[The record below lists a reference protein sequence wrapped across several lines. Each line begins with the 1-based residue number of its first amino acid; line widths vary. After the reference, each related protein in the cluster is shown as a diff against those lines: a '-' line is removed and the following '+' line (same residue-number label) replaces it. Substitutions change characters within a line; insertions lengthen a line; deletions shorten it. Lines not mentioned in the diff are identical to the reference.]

1 MRAFSIIERWA
12 HSLRRRAR
20 FELETYAQQ
29 RLTRTGIVANAG
41 NEMNAASK
49 FPSSKLKLDELFLNW
64 LSMSESQNL
73 VYELL
78 KDAKLGKPLRQPK
91 PTMTASSV
99 ASAIGT
105 PPRSPQ
111 KSGVRPGAFSPVRRP
126 LSRQSS
132 LSLRSSSEKQAI
144 PAFYKPGGDGLSDEI
159 NAGKV
164 ALAERMFEKHL
175 AGMKLEPFS
184 DVVRD
189 VIGLPRFFA
198 KRVMKLVAGA
208 SAEVVTREQWFS
220 YWNSTLRRQK
230 DLASAMFEV
239 LRKPNARALEY
250 SDFNEVLSEL
260 VQTHPGL
267 EFLQHTREFQER
279 YIETVIYRIFYE
291 CNTLWNGK
299 LTLRELKKSDLV
311 EHMQLVEDE
320 EDINRVLK
328 YFSYEH
334 FYVIYCK
341 FWELDT
347 DHDFYI
353 DREDLLHY
361 GNHALTYRIVA
372 RIFDQAGRPFRSKKD
387 GKMCYED
394 FVWFILSEENKKH
407 PLALQ
412 YWFKCID
419 TQHDD
424 VITADE
430 IFYFYE
436 EQIQRME
443 CLAQEP
449 VLFEDILCQMMDMLK
464 PEVDGRVTLKDLRAS
479 KMSGNFFN
487 VLFNMNKFIAFETRD
502 PFLMRQEREEPHLT
516 EWDRFA
522 RGEYLRLSLE
532 EDEEMEHSDVVWDNA
547 QV

>member
-1 MRAFSIIERWA
+1 MS
-12 HSLRRRAR
+12 S
-20 FELETYAQQ
+20 
-29 RLTRTGIVANAG
+29 V
-41 NEMNAASK
+41 SK

-64 LSMSESQNL
+64 LSMDESQKL
-73 VYELL
+73 VFELL
-78 KDAKLGKPLRQPK
+78 KDAKLGRPLRQP
-91 PTMTASSV
+91 PTATAS
-99 ASAIGT
+99 AQTRELQGGIGT

-111 KSGVRPGAFSPVRRP
+111 KGLRATSAFSPSRRP

-132 LSLRSSSEKQAI
+132 LINRMTNESQAI
-144 PAFYKPGGDGLSDEI
+144 PTFYKPGGEGLSEEM
-159 NAGKV
+159 NAKKV
-164 ALAERMFEKHL
+164 ALAELLFAKRAGTNVNGP
-175 AGMKLEPFS
+175 AGMDVEQFG
-184 DVVRD
+184 DVVRE
-189 VIGLPRFFA
+189 VVGLPRFFS
-198 KRVMKLVAGA
+198 KRVMALVAGA
-208 SAEVVTREQWFS
+208 DATVVTKEQWFR

-230 DLASAMFEV
+230 DPESAMFEI
-239 LRKPNARALEY
+239 LRQPGAKSLVY
-250 SDFNEVLSEL
+250 SDFNDVLTYM
-260 VQTHPGL
+260 VRTHPGL
-267 EFLQHTREFQER
+267 EFLQHTREFQDR
-279 YIETVIYRIFYE
+279 YVETVVYRIFYD
-291 CNTLWNGK
+291 CNTHWNGK
-299 LTLRELKKSDLV
+299 LTLRELKRSDLL
-311 EHMQLVEDE
+311 EHMLRVEEE

-353 DREDLLHY
+353 DREDLLCY

-372 RIFDQAGRPFRSKKD
+372 RIFDQAGRPFKSDKP

-394 FVWFILSEENKKH
+394 FVWFILSEEYKKH
-407 PLALQ
+407 PLALD
-412 YWFKCID
+412 YWFKCVD
-419 TQHDD
+419 THHDG

-532 EDEEMEHSDVVWDNA
+532 EEQDDEMETGSDVWGTSGM
-547 QV
+547 

>member
-1 MRAFSIIERWA
+1 MCKSLSIQVPARTPLGER
-12 HSLRRRAR
+12 S
-20 FELETYAQQ
+20 
-29 RLTRTGIVANAG
+29 G
-41 NEMNAASK
+41 NENISAASK

-64 LSMSESQNL
+64 LSMAESQNL

-78 KDAKLGKPLRQPK
+78 KDAKAGKPLRQPK
-91 PTMTASSV
+91 SGATHANV
-99 ASAIGT
+99 AAAIGT

-111 KSGVRPGAFSPVRRP
+111 KGSRYGTSAFSPTRRP
-126 LSRQSS
+126 LSRQAS
-132 LSLRSSSEKQAI
+132 LFTRATNEPHSI
-144 PAFYKPGGDGLSDEI
+144 PTFYKPGGEGLSEEV

-164 ALAERMFEKHL
+164 ALAERMFERHL
-175 AGMKLEPFS
+175 TGMNLEAFAG
-184 DVVRD
+184 VVRD
-189 VIGLPRFFA
+189 VVGLPRYFA

-208 SAEVVTREQWFS
+208 NADVVTREQWFS

-230 DLASAMFEV
+230 DVSSAMFEI
-239 LRKPNARALEY
+239 LRRPNARALEHA
-250 SDFNEVLSEL
+250 DFTEVLTEMT
-260 VQTHPGL
+260 QTHPGL
-267 EFLQHTREFQER
+267 DFLKTTREFQER
-279 YIETVIYRIFYE
+279 YVETVIYRIFYE
-291 CNTLWNGK
+291 CNTTWNGR
-299 LTLRELKKSDLV
+299 LTLRELRKSDLL
-311 EHMQLVEDE
+311 EHMLLAEEE

-347 DHDFYI
+347 DHDFFI
-353 DREDLLHY
+353 NREDLLHY

-372 RIFDQAGRPFRSKKD
+372 RIFDQAGRPFKSD
-387 GKMCYED
+387 VPGKMSYED
-394 FVWFILSEENKKH
+394 FVWFILSEENKNH
-407 PLALQ
+407 PLALD

-419 TQHDD
+419 THHDG
-424 VITADE
+424 VITRDE
-430 IFYFYE
+430 IYYFYE

-464 PEVDGRVTLKDLRAS
+464 PEVDARVTLNDLRSS

-522 RGEYLRLSLE
+522 RGEYLRLSME
-532 EDEEMEHSDVVWDNA
+532 EDDEMDHASDAVWEEPPI
-547 QV
+547 

>member
-1 MRAFSIIERWA
+1 MS
-12 HSLRRRAR
+12 S
-20 FELETYAQQ
+20 
-29 RLTRTGIVANAG
+29 V
-41 NEMNAASK
+41 SK
-49 FPSSKLKLDELFLNW
+49 FPASKLKLDDLFLHW
-64 LSMSESQNL
+64 LSLEESQKL
-73 VYELL
+73 VFELL
-78 KDAKLGKPLRQPK
+78 KDAKTGRALRQPSLA
-91 PTMTASSV
+91 TAS
-99 ASAIGT
+99 AQTRDLQGGIGT

-111 KSGVRPGAFSPVRRP
+111 KGTRNVSAFSPSQKP

-132 LSLRSSSEKQAI
+132 FMNRMAFETHAI
-144 PAFYKPGGDGLSDEI
+144 PTFYKPGGEGLSEEV
-159 NAGKV
+159 NAKKM
-164 ALAERMFEKHL
+164 ALAEVLFAKRAAEHVDGPL
-175 AGMKLEPFS
+175 GMNVEQFG
-184 DVVRD
+184 DVVHE

-198 KRVMKLVAGA
+198 KRVMKLVAGGDA
-208 SAEVVTREQWFS
+208 TTVTREQWFR
-220 YWNSTLRRQK
+220 YWNLTLRRLK
-230 DLASAMFEV
+230 DSESAMFEI
-239 LRKPNARALEY
+239 LRQPGAKSLVY
-250 SDFNEVLSEL
+250 SDFNDVLTSM

-267 EFLQHTREFQER
+267 EFLRHTREFQDR
-279 YIETVIYRIFYE
+279 YVETVIYRIFYD
-291 CNTLWNGK
+291 CNTHWNGK
-299 LTLRELKKSDLV
+299 LTLRELKRSDLLEMLLRV
-311 EHMQLVEDE
+311 EEE
-320 EDINRVLK
+320 EDINRMLK

-347 DHDFYI
+347 DHNFYI
-353 DREDLLHY
+353 DREDLLCY

-372 RIFDQAGRPFRSKKD
+372 RIFDQSGRPFKSDKP

-394 FVWFILSEENKKH
+394 FVWFILSEEHKNH
-407 PLALQ
+407 PMALD

-419 TQHDD
+419 THHDG
-424 VITADE
+424 VITAEE

-449 VLFEDILCQMMDMLK
+449 VLFEDILCQLMDMLK
-464 PEVDGRVTLKDLRAS
+464 PAVDGRVTLNDLRSS

-532 EDEEMEHSDVVWDNA
+532 EDDEMETSSDLWGA
-547 QV
+547 STM